1 MLSLGTYSSFPV
13 LTMGGGEAAVSLG
26 SLQDLPEV
34 PTPWNLSS
42 VLEPGLGAGEGQ
54 MRTQVATVLC
64 TNHPEQ
70 AMISQ
75 ALDSGN
81 YSEVRNPSGQS
92 EQASLLQPGE
102 PQ

>member
-1 MLSLGTYSSFPV
+1 
-13 LTMGGGEAAVSLG
+13 
-26 SLQDLPEV
+26 
-34 PTPWNLSS
+34 
-42 VLEPGLGAGEGQ
+42 

-70 AMISQ
+70 AVISQ

-92 EQASLLQPGE
+92 EQASLFQPGSSMMCPNLLPHE
-102 PQ
+102 R